1 MPEPMPARETMEAQ
15 IMSTGKSRGKQDGY
29 QFANLIRASAHE
41 IWLAGLGAYSR
52 ANKEGA
58 RFFESLVELGD
69 AVEKKARDQ
78 VARPFRAAEKQVE
91 GARSAVNETWDRL
104 EMLFD
109 RRVARALHSLQIP
122 TQRDVAE
129 LTKRVAKLQGLVEQL
144 SGSTPPGRQAARQ
157 ADRKSRGKTA
167 TAKRTK
173 KAPARKKRIAKK
185 APARTKRVTTAARKA
200 RKTSAKA
207 ARP

>member
-1 MPEPMPARETMEAQ
+1 
-15 IMSTGKSRGKQDGY
+15 
-29 QFANLIRASAHE
+29 
-41 IWLAGLGAYSR
+41 
-52 ANKEGA
+52 
-58 RFFESLVELGD
+58 
-69 AVEKKARDQ
+69 
-78 VARPFRAAEKQVE
+78 
-91 GARSAVNETWDRL
+91 
-104 EMLFD
+104 
-109 RRVARALHSLQIP
+109 VARALHSLQIP

-157 ADRKSRGKTA
+157 ADSKSRGKTA

-173 KAPARKKRIAKK
+173 KAPARKKRVAKK
-185 APARTKRVTTAARKA
+185 APARTKRAATTARKA